1 MQITRTIA
9 VLGLFTA
16 GIVAACSD
24 SGPVQ
29 PDAPKALLGST
40 GTSAKDTA
48 GGHTPPDTSHHT
60 PPDSGGS
67 HTPPDT
73 SHHTVPDTVGQIK
86 PSNDPRTISGNIH
99 GLGAQPDTTQY
110 DEVAGA
116 TIVISTMVDTA
127 AHTTGQE
134 LGRAVSKSDGSYTL
148 GAFKPGIYTLTVTPP
163 AGSPFAPKQW
173 PLLITQTAPPIVWVT
188 VYLNRK

>member
-1 MQITRTIA
+1 MRITRTIA
-9 VLGLFTA
+9 IMGLFAAAIT
-16 GIVAACSD
+16 VACSD
-24 SGPVQ
+24 SGPLQ
-29 PDAPKALLGST
+29 PEALKSLAGST
-40 GTSAKDTA
+40 TGSGGTDTA
-48 GGHTPPDTSHHT
+48 GHTPPDTSHHT
-60 PPDSGGS
+60 PPDSGH
-67 HTPPDT
+67 HTP
-73 SHHTVPDTVGQIK
+73 PDTVGQIK

-110 DEVAGA
+110 EEVAGA

-163 AGSPFAPKQW
+163 AGSPYAAKQW
-173 PLLITQTAPPIVWVT
+173 PLQITQTAPPIVWVT